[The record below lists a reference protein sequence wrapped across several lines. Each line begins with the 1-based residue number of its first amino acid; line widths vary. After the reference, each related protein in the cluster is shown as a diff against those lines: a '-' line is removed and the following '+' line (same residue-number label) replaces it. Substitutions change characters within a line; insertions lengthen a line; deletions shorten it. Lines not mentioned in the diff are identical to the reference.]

1 MGKVRR
7 KARHLA
13 IKRDHLKR
21 MKISVLKEK
30 YESAESSQR
39 QKIIQKILKLS
50 PSYPVDELVKSRK

>member
-13 IKRDHLKR
+13 IKRDR
-21 MKISVLKEK
+21 QRREKIGLLKER
-30 YESAESSQR
+30 YDSAEAGQR

-50 PSYPVDELVKSRK
+50 PTYPVDEWVKAQK